1 MSNTLLF
8 YVADPATSVDFYTKI
23 LARSPVEQSPT
34 FALFILDSGLALGLW
49 RKDVVAPS
57 PIHQPGACDLGFKV
71 APDQLDKIH
80 ADWQKMGVTIAL
92 PPTKLDFGT
101 SFVATDP
108 DGHRLRV
115 YTLAE
120 DDAAE

>member
-8 YVADPATSVDFYTKI
+8 YVTDPAISVDFYTKV
-23 LARSPVEQSPT
+23 LARPPVEQSPT
-34 FALFILDSGLALGLW
+34 FALFVLDSGLALGLW
-49 RKDVVAPS
+49 RKDGVTPS
-57 PIHQPGACDLGFKV
+57 PVNQPGACDLGFKV
-71 APDQLDKIH
+71 TLDQLSKIY
-80 ADWQKMGVTIAL
+80 ADWQEMGVTITL

-120 DDAAE
+120 DDAAK

>member
-8 YVADPATSVDFYTKI
+8 YVTDPAISVDFYTKI
-23 LARSPVEQSPT
+23 LARPPVEQSPT

-49 RKDVVAPS
+49 RKDGVAPS
-57 PIHQPGACDLGFKV
+57 PTHQPGACDLGFKV
-71 APDQLDKIH
+71 TPVQLDKIH
-80 ADWQKMGVTIAL
+80 ADWHKMGVTIAL

-120 DDAAE
+120 DGAAE

>member
-1 MSNTLLF
+1 MSNILLL
-8 YVADPATSVDFYTKI
+8 YVADPAISVAFYSKV

-49 RKDVVAPS
+49 RKDGVTPS
-57 PIHQPGACDLGFKV
+57 PANQPGACDLGFKV
-71 APDQLDKIH
+71 APDRIAQMH
-80 ADWQKMGVTIAL
+80 HDWQQMGATIAL

-115 YTLAE
+115 YALAE
-120 DDAAE
+120 DGAAG